1 MTATEVMT
9 ENPELTTM
17 TDTHREMGVEFGEL
31 ASVLDDHEY
40 PASIDELTE
49 EYGEYEIG
57 FTDGST
63 TLAAVLAPLTD
74 TCESA
79 EEVRQAIFNSVGR
92 SAVGR
97 KGYTDRGA
105 FASMPNH
112 VSF

>member
-1 MTATEVMT
+1 
-9 ENPELTTM
+9 
-17 TDTHREMGVEFGEL
+17 MGVEFGEL
-31 ASVLDDHEY
+31 ATRLDGHDY

-57 FTDGST
+57 LSNGST
-63 TLAAVLAPLTD
+63 TLASVLAPLTD

-79 EEVRQAIFNSVGR
+79 TEVRQAVLNSV
-92 SAVGR
+92 SAAAVGR

-105 FASMPNH
+105 FASVPSD